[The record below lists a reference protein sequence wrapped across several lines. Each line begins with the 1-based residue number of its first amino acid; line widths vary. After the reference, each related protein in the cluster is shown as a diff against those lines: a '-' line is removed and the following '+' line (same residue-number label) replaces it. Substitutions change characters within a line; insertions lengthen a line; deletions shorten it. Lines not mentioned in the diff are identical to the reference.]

1 MSGKSIAIVAGEASG
16 DLQGAFLVRE
26 MHRRRPD
33 LHFWGIGGPRMREAG
48 VELLY
53 DCYGLSAIGLPEVL
67 ARIPRMTSVL
77 FHLRREVSRRRP
89 ALFIPIDFGVFN
101 LRLAAHAQKEGVPV
115 FAYFPPGSW
124 AKDSRRAVR
133 ITSVATRIAT
143 PFPWSA
149 QLLRQAGADVTFIG
163 HPLIDILSPYQRK
176 RRDSAPQEHPLIAFL
191 PGSRPTEIKH
201 ILPAMVEAMQL
212 LGTEMPNARLG
223 IGLAPT
229 IPESLL
235 WEVVADVPAQVFIDH
250 DAHDLLAN
258 ATVAVVKS
266 GSVTLE
272 AAILGVPMVVVYAGS
287 RFAYWYYRKFYI
299 EHVPLVAMPNIIAGK
314 EVVPEL
320 IQHDMHPQRIAKE
333 VMSLL
338 LDHPRRETM
347 VAALREI
354 IASLDR
360 PGAVARAAD
369 LALELI

>member
-1 MSGKSIAIVAGEASG
+1 MSGKNIAIVAGEASG

-26 MHRRRPD
+26 MHRSRPD
-33 LHFWGIGGPRMREAG
+33 LHFWGIGGPRMRDAG

-53 DCYGLSAIGLPEVL
+53 DCSGLSAIGLPEVL

-77 FHLRREVSRRRP
+77 LHMRREVSRRRP

-101 LRLAAHAQKEGVPV
+101 LRLAAHAKKAGVPV

-124 AKDSRRAVR
+124 ARDSRRAVR

-143 PFPWSA
+143 PFPLSE
-149 QLLRQAGADVTFIG
+149 QLLREAGADVTFIG
-163 HPLIDILSPYQRK
+163 HPLLDVVSPYQRK

-201 ILPAMVEAMQL
+201 ILPAMVGAMQL
-212 LGTEMPNARLG
+212 LAAQMPKARIG

-235 WEVVADVPAQVFIDH
+235 QDVLPDSPAEAVIERDS
-250 DAHDLLAN
+250 HDLLAR
-258 ATVAVVKS
+258 ASVAVLKS

-287 RFAYWYYRKFYI
+287 RFAHWYYRKFYI
-299 EHVPLVAMPNIIAGK
+299 DHVPPVAIPNLIAGK

-320 IQHDMHPQRIAKE
+320 IQHDMQPERIAKE

-338 LDHPRRETM
+338 RDDSRRETM

-354 IASLDR
+354 TASLGS

-369 LALELI
+369 LALELV